1 MITKDKLPEFIR
13 TTLGEDNL
21 KRPGGVLYSSHE
33 TLREGVA
40 YIVGFNPGGEPSDNT
55 ADDPTVGGSVD
66 KLLEYKCNAYLDED
80 WGNGARFRRSVECIA
95 EQLGLQLR
103 DICASNLVFF
113 QSRNAEG
120 VRPEDAKLC
129 WPVHD
134 AILQIVK
141 PRIIIALGYS
151 EATDSSSSFKFFHA
165 KFAGSEIKR
174 ETLEQSGKEYCFAK
188 RFDATIHGSKVVVAG
203 LPHPT
208 GQFTHWIDSPD
219 IKAEIEAWLKG
230 LKKIVNP

>member
-1 MITKDKLPEFIR
+1 MITKHKLPEFIR
-13 TTLGEDNL
+13 TTLGADDL

-40 YIVGFNPGGEPSDNT
+40 YIVGLNPGGDNST
-55 ADDPTVGGSVD
+55 NPVTVGDSVD
-66 KLLEYKCNAYLDED
+66 GLLKNPDNAYLDEVWEGQAKQFQD
-80 WGNGARFRRSVECIA
+80 SVKWVA
-95 EQLGLQLR
+95 EQLGLPLR

-113 QSRNAEG
+113 QSQNAEG
-120 VRPEDAKLC
+120 VRPADPELC

-141 PRIIIALGYS
+141 PRIIIALGNK
-151 EATDSSSSFKFFHA
+151 EKDSA
-165 KFAGSEIKR
+165 FAFLHEKLTGGKGEIAY
-174 ETLEQSGKEYCFAK
+174 TPIGLKERTAK

-203 LPHPT
+203 LPHPSRND
-208 GQFTHWIDSPD
+208 WIDN
-219 IKAEIEAWLKG
+219 AEVKAWLND